1 MSVSASVI
9 IPAWNG
15 ARFID
20 DCLRS
25 LREHA
30 PTAELIVV
38 DNGSHDSTPNLARA
52 RADHVIANS
61 SNRGFAAA
69 INQGVAVAQ
78 GEILLLLNQDTV
90 ALTDWLSLARTT
102 FESDTR
108 IGVLGFVLLYPDG
121 SVQHAGAQLTEPF
134 LQSDHLHSYDP
145 EARLDFV
152 TGAAMA
158 IRRATWDAV
167 GSFDEGYHP
176 AYYEDVDYCAR
187 VKRAGYALAMRETPA
202 FTHFESQSRPSAL
215 EQITRVN
222 QQRLRFAFKH
232 RGARWFNETLMRPEM
247 LRLFVSTVPEWLHGM
262 AEAGERLVN
271 ADGVEAADAARTQL
285 FHLPENSDDVAQ
297 ARVNLLQLSRMARAR
312 ALTCERVPE
321 AF

>member
-1 MSVSASVI
+1 MSASASVI

-25 LREHA
+25 LRDHT
-30 PTAELIVV
+30 PSAELIVV
-38 DNGSHDSTPNLARA
+38 DNGSEDGTPDLARA
-52 RADHVIANS
+52 LADHVIAND

-69 INQGVAVAQ
+69 INQGVAAAQ

-90 ALTDWLSLARTT
+90 ALTDWLMLARTT
-102 FESDTR
+102 FEGDAR
-108 IGVLGFVLLYPDG
+108 VGVLGYVLLYPDG

-134 LQSDHLHSYDP
+134 LESDHLRRYDP
-145 EARLDFV
+145 AVRMDFV

-167 GSFDEGYHP
+167 GTFDEGFQP
-176 AYYEDVDYCAR
+176 AYYEDVDYCVR
-187 VKRAGYALAMRETPA
+187 VTRAGYTLAMRDTPA
-202 FTHFESQSRPSAL
+202 FTHFESQSRPSAA
-215 EQITRVN
+215 EQIARVN
-222 QQRLRFAFKH
+222 QQRLRFALKH

-247 LRLFVSTVPEWLHGM
+247 LRLFNGTVPEWLFGM
-262 AEAGERLVN
+262 AEANERLAN
-271 ADGVEAADAARTQL
+271 TAGVEAADAARTRL
-285 FHLPENSDDVAQ
+285 VHTPEDSDDVAQ
-297 ARVNLLQLSRMARAR
+297 ARANLFQLSRMARAR
-312 ALTCERVPE
+312 ALTCERAPE